1 MKPLAFTSRH
11 FPVIHLLILFA
22 LILFAMVGLSGARQ
36 KARPVLD
43 KTRTFSISVDD
54 NFVTLRNVRTG
65 EVLSVKPVG
74 APAAPGTPPPPATG
88 YTFQT
93 LAAPAGAVNASAQGM
108 NSSGTQIVGVYSP
121 SGVSLNTNGL
131 VYNAGKMKVLN
142 YPGAAVTALL
152 GINDEGTIV
161 GYYSASNTGF
171 SHAVVYKNGQFTTL
185 NQHPAFGASADGI
198 SDSGAIVGTFNPN
211 GQTNQTIS
219 VLIVNNIYSQIVFP
233 GEADLTFANGINQ
246 AGEIVGTYGTPQT
259 YLGFTDGNGTF
270 TTVQVPGAQLTL
282 ASAISNN
289 GNIAGVY
296 TDSSNLGHGFTFIH
310 GQYTT
315 IDYPGATQTSLSGI
329 DDAGDVVGSYSG
341 GPCTLPGKNCAF
353 LATVR

>member
-1 MKPLAFTSRH
+1 MKPLKSTSRH
-11 FPVIHLLILFA
+11 FPVIHLFSILFA
-22 LILFAMVGLSGARQ
+22 LILFAMVGLSGAQQ

-74 APAAPGTPPPPATG
+74 APAPGTPPPPATS
-88 YTFQT
+88 YAFQT
-93 LAAPAGAVNASAQGM
+93 LAAPAGAVNASAQAI

-121 SGVSLNTNGL
+121 SGSSLNTNGL

-142 YPGAAVTALL
+142 YPGAADTALL

-161 GYYSASNTGF
+161 GYYSASSTGF
-171 SHAVVYKNGQFTTL
+171 SHAVVYKDGQFTTL
-185 NQHPAFGASADGI
+185 NQHPAFGASADGV
-198 SDSGAIVGTFNPN
+198 SNSGAIVGTFNPD

-233 GEADLTFANGINQ
+233 GEADLTFASGINQ

-270 TTVQVPGAQLTL
+270 TTVQVPAGQLTL
-282 ASAISNN
+282 AFAISNN
-289 GNIAGVY
+289 GSIAGVY
-296 TDSSNLGHGFTFIH
+296 TDSSNLAHGFTFIQ
-310 GQYTT
+310 GQYAT
-315 IDYPGATQTSLSGI
+315 IDYPGATQTSVSGI
-329 DDAGDVVGSYSG
+329 DDAGDVVGSYSD

-353 LATVR
+353 LATVD